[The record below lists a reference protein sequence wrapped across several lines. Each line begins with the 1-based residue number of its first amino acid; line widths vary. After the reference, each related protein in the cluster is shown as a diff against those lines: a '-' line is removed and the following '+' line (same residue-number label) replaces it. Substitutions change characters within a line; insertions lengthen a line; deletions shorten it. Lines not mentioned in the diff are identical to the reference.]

1 MKSTHDEIT
10 DLLHGY
16 LHGTLAEEKVAL
28 VEAHLAGCDECVWE
42 FSVAATLLKIET
54 PEPDDRYFNTL
65 TNVVINSAKVTV
77 PNTAKATAPNRFNL
91 WKYLF
96 RPIPVTA
103 AASLCLVIYLI
114 AVNFGGFHSGQVQYG
129 NKTAKNI
136 MVDVSVSDDIMNS
149 LEEEYGDDFSV
160 GYDGGDDVAVAL

>member
-16 LHGTLAEEKVAL
+16 LHGTLTEEKAAT
-28 VEAHLAGCDECVWE
+28 VEAHLSDCDECAEE
-42 FSVAATLLKIET
+42 FSVAATLLKIEA
-54 PEPDDRYFNTL
+54 PEPDDQYFNTL
-65 TNVVINSAKVTV
+65 TSVVINTARATV
-77 PNTAKATAPNRFNL
+77 PNRFNL
-91 WKYLF
+91 WRYLF

-103 AASLCLVIYLI
+103 AFASLCLVIYLV

-136 MVDVSVSDDIMNS
+136 MVDTSVSDDIMNS

-160 GYDGGDDVAVAL
+160 GYEGGDDVAVAL